1 MKKLII
7 ILALGF
13 ISNSFFSQTI
23 KINVTEVVNSF
34 EADSVSS
41 SLDEL
46 IDNQNLPKT
55 RVYVNSSYEID
66 LTHKQFKYYAN
77 GILDFEGEIAFS
89 NAGNLY
95 TVNFLIDGYI
105 TGMLI
110 NMDIRNEQVTWFSL
124 FGEYQEISKFTRF
137 EIVKGF

>member
-7 ILALGF
+7 ILALVF

-34 EADSVSS
+34 EADSVGS

-46 IDNQNLPKT
+46 INNQNLPKT
-55 RVYVNSSYEID
+55 RRQVNSSYEID
-66 LTHKQFKYYAN
+66 LTHKHSKFYVN
-77 GILDFEGEIAFS
+77 GILEREDDIMFS
-89 NAGNLY
+89 NVGNLY

-105 TGMLI
+105 IGMLI
-110 NMDIRNEQVTWFSL
+110 NMDVRNEQVTWFSL